1 MQATNEAQ
9 TAAPGLRAPT
19 RMERLRQSTHLVH
32 ARLEGS
38 LALVQ
43 PALTASR
50 YLQILE
56 AFYGY
61 YAPLE
66 PLVMRAVA
74 QDGAALALEL
84 RTKVPLLEADLST
97 LGRTRAQIDELPRCE
112 DLPCVAQRS
121 QALGALYVMEGA
133 TLGGQIIG
141 RYLRDHLGIDAG
153 SGARFFAGYGV
164 ETRAR
169 WLEFSR
175 HLDGAA
181 DIDDALLLAAAVSTF
196 ERLECWLDVA
206 SARS

>member
-1 MQATNEAQ
+1 MQAKVKAHG
-9 TAAPGLRAPT
+9 AASEMRAAT
-19 RMERLRQSTHLVH
+19 RMERLREATRLVH
-32 ARLEGS
+32 ARLETT

-43 PALTASR
+43 PGLTASR
-50 YLQILE
+50 YLHILE

-66 PLVMRAVA
+66 PLSMRAVA
-74 QDGAALALEL
+74 QDGAALALDL
-84 RTKVPLLEADLST
+84 RVKAPLLEADLST
-97 LGRTRAQIDELPRCE
+97 LGRTRAQIDELPRCK

-153 SGARFFAGYGV
+153 SGAGFFAGYGV

-169 WLEFSR
+169 WLQFSR
-175 HLDGAA
+175 HVDGAA
-181 DIDDALLLAAAVSTF
+181 DIDTELLLAAAVSTF
-196 ERLECWLDVA
+196 ERLERWLDVA
-206 SARS
+206 STRS

>member
-1 MQATNEAQ
+1 M
-9 TAAPGLRAPT
+9 RAPT
-19 RMERLRQSTHLVH
+19 RMERLRESTRLVH

-43 PALTASR
+43 PGLTASR
-50 YLQILE
+50 YLRVLE
-56 AFYGY
+56 AFYGF

-84 RTKVPLLEADLST
+84 RVKAPLLEADLSR
-97 LGRTRAQIDELPRCE
+97 LLRTRAQIDELPRCT
-112 DLPCVAQRS
+112 DLPRVAQRS

-141 RYLRDHLGIDAG
+141 RYLRDHLGIDAA
-153 SGARFFAGYGV
+153 SGALFFAGYGV

-169 WLEFSR
+169 WLAFSR
-175 HLDGAA
+175 HVDDAA
-181 DIDDALLLAAAVSTF
+181 DIDNELLDAAAVSTF
-196 ERLECWLDVA
+196 ESLERWLDVA
-206 SARS
+206 SGRS